1 MLAVVGVAV
10 EVGILAVGI
19 VLEGELA
26 EWAILES
33 KIYVLII

>member
-10 EVGILAVGI
+10 EVGILGVGI
-19 VLEGELA
+19 VLEELA